1 LVCDRHRVGDLRLS
15 FGYDRRIRSSRSK
28 VAAWVALAVLVSGAL
43 GTAAFLAPFFM
54 RQFRLNETCCR
65 VPFARNVAVTARELS
80 GRVTYSSQI
89 GQDKWVL
96 ETMFPGVTDGTFVD
110 VGSGDGQRDSNTAA
124 LERRGWTGICVDPFP
139 SNMGNRTCRV
149 FKEVVWSTPGR
160 VMTFQK
166 AEDVGGL
173 AQTLDRWKDEA
184 MKAPSVELTTVT
196 LDDILTRAKA
206 PAFIHFLS
214 LDIEG
219 AELEALK
226 AFPFDR
232 IRLGA
237 IALEHNYEEPKRTQI
252 VELLAAR
259 GYRRVH
265 SYRQD
270 DFFAPAA
277 P

>member
-1 LVCDRHRVGDLRLS
+1 M
-15 FGYDRRIRSSRSK
+15 SRSK
-28 VAAWVALAVLVSGAL
+28 LAVWGVLLLVVLGAL
-43 GTAAFLAPFFM
+43 GAAAYMAPSFSA
-54 RQFRLNETCCR
+54 QFALNQTCCR
-65 VPFARNVAVTARELS
+65 VPFARNVVVTANELW
-80 GRVTYSSQI
+80 GRASYPSQI
-89 GQDKWVL
+89 GQDKWVM
-96 ETMFPGVTDGTFVD
+96 ETMFPGVTDGYFVD
-110 VGSGDGQRDSNTAA
+110 VGSGDGEFHSNTVA
-124 LERRGWTGICVDPFP
+124 LERRGWSGVCVDPFP
-139 SNMGNRTCRV
+139 SNMGKRTCQV
-149 FKEVVWSTPGR
+149 FKEVLWSTPGR

-166 AEDVGGL
+166 ADGLGGL
-173 AQTLDRWKDEA
+173 AETLDRWKEQA

-196 LDDILTRAKA
+196 LDDLLRRANA

-237 IALEHNYEEPKRTQI
+237 IALEHNYEEPKRAQT
-252 VELLAAR
+252 VEFLSAR
-259 GYRRVH
+259 GYRRTH

-270 DFFAPAA
+270 DFFAPV